1 LQITDLT
8 IFFSDRSKDFAVAT
22 NFRLKMGE
30 IGRLTFIRRLAIPKA
45 EWIIAIT
52 MSNVSSAMIWQH
64 CVKIW

>member
-1 LQITDLT
+1 
-8 IFFSDRSKDFAVAT
+8 VAT